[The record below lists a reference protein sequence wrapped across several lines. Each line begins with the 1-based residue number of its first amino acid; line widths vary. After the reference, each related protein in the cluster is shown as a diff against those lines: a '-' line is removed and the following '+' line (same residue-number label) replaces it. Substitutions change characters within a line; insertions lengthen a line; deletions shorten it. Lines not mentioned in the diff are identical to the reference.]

1 MINRQRISDEFFR
14 LASIS
19 SPSYHEGEMADYLV
33 QRFRELGAQVDIDD
47 TASAIG
53 GESGNLI
60 ARFSGQHSSA
70 PSLLLSAHMDT
81 VSPAEGVQ
89 PVLENGVFRSAGET
103 ILGADDK
110 SGIAEII
117 EAICVLKENNLPHPP
132 LEVVITV
139 CEEVGLL
146 GAKHLDVS
154 SLSAR
159 YGLVLDTSGVGSV
172 AHMAPCANKLRFLI
186 EGVESHAGLD
196 PEHGISA
203 IQVAAKAI
211 ATMNLGR
218 IDEQTTANIG
228 IIHGGQATNIVPRH
242 VQLLGEARSF
252 DEQALQQQT
261 EHMIDCL
268 RQAADAMV
276 VEIHGEPT
284 QAQLTT
290 EVLGDYP
297 LMNVPLDAPVL
308 QRLCAAAERLGQPL
322 NVGRSGGGSDANLL
336 NQYGI
341 QTVNLA
347 SGMQKVHSVNEF
359 VLVDDLVQV
368 ATLVLA
374 FIQDMAEAQ

>member
-19 SPSYHEGEMADYLV
+19 SPSFHEAEIADYLA
-33 QRFRELGAQVDIDD
+33 QRFRELGAEVEMDE
-47 TASAIG
+47 TAGAIG
-53 GESGNLI
+53 GEAGNLI
-60 ARFSGQHSSA
+60 ARFAAHQSSA
-70 PSLLLSAHMDT
+70 PPLLLSAHMDT
-81 VSPAEGVQ
+81 VSPADGVQ

-103 ILGADDK
+103 VLGADDK
-110 SGIAEII
+110 SGIAEIL
-117 EAICVLKENNLPHPP
+117 EAICVLKEQNLPHPP

-154 SLSAR
+154 QLSAR
-159 YGLVLDTSGVGSV
+159 FGLVLDTSGVGTV
-172 AHMAPCANKLRFLI
+172 AYKAPCANKLRFLI

-211 ATMNLGR
+211 SAMKLGR

-228 IIHGGQATNIVPRH
+228 IIQGGQATNIVPRH

-268 RQAADAMV
+268 RQVADASV
-276 VEIHGEPT
+276 VEIHGEST

-290 EVLGDYP
+290 EVMADYP
-297 LMNVPLDAPVL
+297 LMDVPTDAPVL
-308 QRLCAAAERLGQPL
+308 RRLCAAAERLGQPL
-322 NVGRSGGGSDANLL
+322 EAGSSGGGSDANLF

-359 VLVDDLVQV
+359 VLVDDLVSV
-368 ATLVLA
+368 ADLVVA
-374 FIQDMAEAQ
+374 FVQDMAEV

>member
-1 MINRQRISDEFFR
+1 MINVKRLSDEFFR

-19 SPSYHEGEMADYLV
+19 SPSFHEGEIADYLT
-33 QRFRELGAQVDIDD
+33 QRFRELGGDVEMDD
-47 TASAIG
+47 AASAIG
-53 GESGNLI
+53 GEAGNLI
-60 ARFSGQHSSA
+60 IRFAGQHSTAA
-70 PSLLLSAHMDT
+70 PVLLSSHMDT

-117 EAICVLKENNLPHPP
+117 EAICVLKEQDLPHPP

-154 SLSAR
+154 KLMAR
-159 YGLVLDTSGVGSV
+159 HGLVLDTSGVGSV

-211 ATMNLGR
+211 SIMKLGR

-228 IIHGGQATNIVPRH
+228 IIQGGQATNIVPRH

-252 DEQALQQQT
+252 DEQALQRQT

-268 RQAADAMV
+268 KQAADASV

-290 EVLGDYP
+290 EIMADYP
-297 LMNVPLDAPVL
+297 LMDVPVDAPVL
-308 QRLCAAAERLGQPL
+308 QRLCAAAERLKRPL
-322 NVGRSGGGSDANLL
+322 TVGRSGGGSDANLF

-359 VLVDDLVQV
+359 VLVDDLEQV
-368 ATLVLA
+368 ARLVVT
-374 FIQDMAEAQ
+374 FIQDMAEA